1 PKANPVSV
9 VCSRRLS
16 EVTFGVFQKRVCR
29 RLEAAGQERGC
40 PPVKVS
46 APMSWSGEGLP
57 DSGQRWPRV
66 GVGSI
71 PTNPAIPHNG
81 GRNSAQPCPRCIAGE
96 SVSALTFS
104 FSWHSAGV
112 QTDLFP
118 ASAWKQK

>member
-1 PKANPVSV
+1 MTTLGGSPLLDTMVPGPW
-9 VCSRRLS
+9 RRRRPEELQ
-16 EVTFGVFQKRVCR
+16 VPGDAKRVCR

-57 DSGQRWPRV
+57 DSGQRWPHA
-66 GVGSI
+66 G
-71 PTNPAIPHNG
+71 IPHNG

>member
-1 PKANPVSV
+1 PALSLATW
-9 VCSRRLS
+9 RLS

-57 DSGQRWPRV
+57 DSGQRWPRT
-66 GVGSI
+66 G
-71 PTNPAIPHNG
+71 IPHNG

-104 FSWHSAGV
+104 
-112 QTDLFP
+112 L
-118 ASAWKQK
+118 

>member
-1 PKANPVSV
+1 MRGPWTRAWD
-9 VCSRRLS
+9 RRDTMVPGPWRRRRPEELQ
-16 EVTFGVFQKRVCR
+16 VPGDAKRVCR

-66 GVGSI
+66 G
-71 PTNPAIPHNG
+71 IPHNG

-96 SVSALTFS
+96 SENSCALCFIPWCS
-104 FSWHSAGV
+104 
-112 QTDLFP
+112 P
-118 ASAWKQK
+118 